1 MCCPGPGAP
10 PVPLSHTAVV
20 QLDLLG
26 TLASSVESGVVDTLG
41 QLGGFCSYRKTI
53 YGPNVI
59 GIPVKSYLQLLVD
72 EVKGLGS
79 SLSLSKKGS
88 VPGSPRL

>member
-10 PVPLSHTAVV
+10 PVPPPHTAVV
-20 QLDLLG
+20 QLNLLG
-26 TLASSVESGVVDTLG
+26 TLASPVESGVVDTLG
-41 QLGGFCSYRKTI
+41 QLGGFSCFYRKTI

-72 EVKGLGS
+72 EVKDVVP
-79 SLSLSKKGS
+79 SLFLSK
-88 VPGSPRL
+88 

>member
-1 MCCPGPGAP
+1 M
-10 PVPLSHTAVV
+10 
-20 QLDLLG
+20 
-26 TLASSVESGVVDTLG
+26 ESGVVDTLG
-41 QLGGFCSYRKTI
+41 QLGGFSSYRKTI

-79 SLSLSKKGS
+79 SLSLSDKGS
-88 VPGSPRL
+88 VTGSPRL